1 MKQANIL
8 TSAAAYKTDHCAGR
22 GNKFLCV
29 YLFAQAAHAAEQ
41 QRRRLRRLIC
51 ALFRSHKQAHVVPS
65 GRGRAG
71 QRGGILSIFIKRLT
85 HVQFSSVRGWPT
97 FSLPSGWAVANICL
111 TSTWTWTQSTNTQ
124 PQATPSHRAVM
135 VAGVSGYMT
144 MEYLVLL
151 GPLSSFQHHLSCHG
165 LALMHRFS
173 TSPLGCQSPLL
184 LCGLWAGQKMSRF
197 QFPDIYRQFHAHSP
211 F

>member
-1 MKQANIL
+1 MPATFACSSHCTQLVEWAAFPSMPQLILWNWFEMKQANIL

-22 GNKFLCV
+22 SNKFLCV

-71 QRGGILSIFIKRLT
+71 QRGWILSIFIKRLT

-124 PQATPSHRAVM
+124 PQATPSPAQPSPEQTIPKPPRRNGYWGLWLHDY
-135 VAGVSGYMT
+135 GVSG
-144 MEYLVLL
+144 
-151 GPLSSFQHHLSCHG
+151 
-165 LALMHRFS
+165 A
-173 TSPLGCQSPLL
+173 
-184 LCGLWAGQKMSRF
+184 AGA
-197 QFPDIYRQFHAHSP
+197 IV
-211 F
+211 